1 MMNGSRSGSENNETP
16 DWKTHGLRIIRSGEL
31 DANTPQTPGMNR
43 AEAISHA
50 RVGAQK
56 LGAGAV
62 VVHPNAKTGPWQD
75 MQPIKPRSR
84 ANIFLL
90 KTFATSLSVVATV
103 LLLTSPLTAKSWH
116 VSNFQDTITVNPD
129 GSALVN
135 ETITLSFVGEWHG
148 IHRTIPIEYPGPD
161 GTNYRLYVDLIS
173 ITDENGA
180 KLKYDS
186 STSGAYRDLKIYIPN
201 AVNTTR
207 TVEIAYRVHN
217 GTRFFDSKDP
227 DSHDEFYWNVTG
239 NDWQVPIDHAAASV
253 HFPASANESLRA
265 QAFTGVY
272 GSTEHNAT
280 ATVNGSDV
288 EFETNNPLPMRG
300 GMTIDVYIPKGILKE
315 PGRLTKFFWFI
326 GGNPAVFLPLV
337 TFAVMLPLWWY
348 KGRDPD
354 PGMSVAPMYEP
365 PAEISPAEAGTM
377 LDDHIHPRDIT
388 STIVDLAVRGFIRI
402 EETDDK
408 GLLFHH
414 KDYIFHLLQKRQ
426 DWRGLAPHERVML
439 ENIFTGDAPNTRLS
453 TLKNRFYTAV
463 PVVRADIM
471 SALKQKGIY
480 ALDPESANGY
490 SAGAAVCILIPF
502 AVLQFLGWVNFFSSV
517 PMVIVS
523 LAVAAVIWF
532 LFARVM
538 TAKTL
543 KGSRVHT
550 AVLGFQ
556 EFMNRVDGERL
567 KTMPPNT
574 FEKFLPYAMALGVE
588 HHWALAFS
596 GIVKDPPSWYVGP
609 GYGYGMGFNPILFS
623 SSMHGMATDMHQV
636 FVSAPRASS
645 SGSGWSGGGG
655 GGGGFSGGGFGGG
668 GGSAF

>member
-1 MMNGSRSGSENNETP
+1 MLPSSP
-16 DWKTHGLRIIRSGEL
+16 
-31 DANTPQTPGMNR
+31 
-43 AEAISHA
+43 
-50 RVGAQK
+50 
-56 LGAGAV
+56 
-62 VVHPNAKTGPWQD
+62 
-75 MQPIKPRSR
+75 
-84 ANIFLL
+84 
-90 KTFATSLSVVATV
+90 
-103 LLLTSPLTAKSWH
+103 SPLRSVAKSWR

-135 ETITLSFVGEWHG
+135 ETITLNFVGEWHG
-148 IHRTIPIEYPGPD
+148 IHRTIPIEYPGPN
-161 GTNYRLYVDLIS
+161 GTNYQLFVTITS
-173 ITDENGA
+173 MTDENGA

-201 AVNTTR
+201 AVDATR
-207 TVEIAYRVHN
+207 TVEIAYRVRN
-217 GTRFFDSKDP
+217 GTRFFDGY
-227 DSHDEFYWNVTG
+227 DEFYWNVTG
-239 NDWQVPIDHAAASV
+239 NDWPVPIDHAQASV
-253 HFPASANESLRA
+253 HFPASASESLRA

-280 ATVNGSDV
+280 ATVKGSDV

-337 TFAVMLPLWWY
+337 TLAVMFVVWWY

-365 PAEISPAEAGTM
+365 PEGISPAEAGTL
-377 LDDHIHPRDIT
+377 LDDRIHPRDIT
-388 STIVDLAVRGFIRI
+388 STIVDLAVRGYLKI

-414 KDYIFHLLQKRQ
+414 KDYIFHLLKPMAQWTDK
-426 DWRGLAPHERVML
+426 GVVPHERVML
-439 ENIFTGDAPNTRLS
+439 ANIFLNDVQDTRLS
-453 TLKNRFYTAV
+453 SLKNRFYTAV
-463 PVVRADIM
+463 PLVRADIM

-517 PMVIVS
+517 PVAIVS
-523 LAVAAVIWF
+523 VLIAAVIWF

-567 KTMPPNT
+567 KTMPSRHLREISP
-574 FEKFLPYAMALGVE
+574 LCHGARRGASLGASLLGNRERSAVM
-588 HHWALAFS
+588 
-596 GIVKDPPSWYVGP
+596 VCGP
-609 GYGYGMGFNPILFS
+609 GLWIRNGLQSDPFLVVDARHGDGHAPGIRVGAAGQFLGIGMERRWRLQRWRRLLRRRLRWRRRQRVLERQKS
-623 SSMHGMATDMHQV
+623 KVRRQK
-636 FVSAPRASS
+636 
-645 SGSGWSGGGG
+645 
-655 GGGGFSGGGFGGG
+655 
-668 GGSAF
+668 